1 MDNSKVLTI
10 QDLFEACK
18 KEMKKGNGNKHI
30 LISSDEEGNW
40 YHELYFLFTP
50 VNGKDIDY
58 ALPMSPEEFDKDFV
72 ILG

>member
-1 MDNSKVLTI
+1 MNKSKVLTI
-10 QDLFEACK
+10 QDLCEACQ
-18 KEMKKGNGNKHI
+18 KEIKEGKGDRHI

-50 VNGKDIDY
+50 TNGKDIAY